1 MIIKNRFGEIN
12 PLGEVNLQKT
22 KTIGISMS
30 GGADSTMLCYLLAKS
45 ISNDKLNIS
54 IQPYNGYDIGL
65 PGDSKNIPY
74 IITYIRNKFTDVDLK
89 WPMSV
94 VFSNPEHKDIK
105 NNFINDLYK
114 KMFYKNFDERVVA
127 ITPGPPIEV
136 QKKFKVPG
144 HVPKIK
150 RLPGYHLYDEV
161 TDFGKHSSGPFKTV
175 DKRFVIQCYKDFDI
189 VVPVF

>member
-54 IQPYNGYDIGL
+54 IQPYNGYDIDL

-89 WPMSV
+89 WPVSV

-127 ITPGPPIEV
+127 ITQVPPIEV
-136 QKKFKVPG
+136 QK
-144 HVPKIK
+144 I
-150 RLPGYHLYDEV
+150 
-161 TDFGKHSSGPFKTV
+161 
-175 DKRFVIQCYKDFDI
+175 
-189 VVPVF
+189 